1 MTYLSSISA
10 TNLTIAVSTV
20 LILSLFITCVRRY
33 WRLRHIPGPFIA
45 SYTDLWA
52 AISVWRGKYY
62 HDTVTQWHAKY
73 GPVVRAGPNRVSFAD
88 PNAIPD
94 IYGTS
99 LIYSKSDS
107 YRPME
112 VMAKG
117 DTMQSIIT
125 IRDEKRVT
133 GIKRQIA
140 GGFSQSQ
147 WLKQEDQMDATISA
161 LLAQLYKKPTGM
173 DIPLRNWLSFWMFDT
188 LTSLAFSKTRGYLQA
203 GVDTDK
209 VFPSAAGRFKHWR
222 TWALAPQLESLLL
235 KNWFMQR
242 AKTTSTPI
250 AELAIERVQDRTAE
264 EKNATGRDLLARYLA
279 ASQAAPDVIGMKDV
293 IALTITTI
301 HAGSESTAV
310 ITAMALSMVLGSKN
324 SELFRKLEKEILDAY
339 LPVGENGAI
348 AFKDVE
354 HLPYLDAVVRETLR
368 WSVNPNVNSRTV
380 NTPGGVTICDT
391 FIPEGTDVMVSS
403 HDIKNCTWMFGAD
416 ASVYNPE
423 RWMHIDEQKRRDM
436 ERSAMGFS
444 WGRRICMGQHLARI
458 LIKKLLASLI
468 IAFEIEPIKAG
479 ETGKW
484 DGNTIGF
491 NLQVKLTSR
500 KVSENKA

>member
-1 MTYLSSISA
+1 MAYLSSISA
-10 TNLTIAVSTV
+10 VNLTIAASTILV
-20 LILSLFITCVRRY
+20 LSLSVTLFRRY
-33 WRLRHIPGPFIA
+33 WKLRHIPGPFLA
-45 SYTDLWA
+45 SCTDLWA
-52 AISVWRGKYY
+52 AIRVWRGQYY
-62 HDTVTQWHAKY
+62 HDMLTEWHAKY

-88 PNAIPD
+88 PDAIPE

-99 LIYSKSDS
+99 LIYPKSDS

-112 VMAKG
+112 VLAKG
-117 DTMQSIIT
+117 DAVQSIIT

-133 GIKRQIA
+133 GIKRHIA
-140 GGFSQSQ
+140 GGFSQTQ

-161 LLAQLYKKPTGM
+161 LLNQLRKKPAGM
-173 DIPLRNWLSFWMFDT
+173 VIPLRNWLGFWSFDT
-188 LTSLAFSKTRGYLQA
+188 LTSLAFSKSRGYLQA
-203 GVDTDK
+203 GVDIDS
-209 VFPSAAGRFKHWR
+209 VFPSAAGRFGYWR

-242 AKTTSTPI
+242 AQTTSTPI
-250 AELAIERVQDRTAE
+250 AQLAIERVQDRTAE

-279 ASQAAPDVIGMKDV
+279 ASQAAPDVIGPKDV

-301 HAGSESTAV
+301 HAGSETTAV
-310 ITAMALSMVLGSKN
+310 IASMALSMVLGSKN
-324 SELFRKLEKEILDAY
+324 TEFFRKLEKEILDAE

-368 WSVNPNVNSRTV
+368 WSINPNMNSRTV
-380 NTPGGVTICDT
+380 NTPGGATICNT
-391 FIPEGTDVMVSS
+391 FIPEGADVMVSS
-403 HDIKNCTWMFGAD
+403 HDIKNCTWMFGPD

-423 RWMHIDEQKRRDM
+423 RWIRVDEQKRRDM

-444 WGRRICMGQHLARI
+444 WGRRVCMGQHLARI
-458 LIKKLLASLI
+458 QMKKLLASLI
-468 IAFEIEPIKAG
+468 TAFEIEPVKVG

-484 DGNTIGF
+484 DGNTIAF
-491 NLQVKLTSR
+491 ELEVKLTPR
-500 KVSENKA
+500 KA